1 MIFNK
6 YSKAFL
12 ERVKER
18 GYTMKKRKL
27 VCAFLAISMFATMM
41 SGCGDKKADE
51 QTTEA
56 TTESLKEQT
65 EQADVPQLDG
75 YELLWNDE
83 FNGTALNENIWSYDP
98 HEPGWTNAELQEYTT
113 STDNVFVRDGKLVL
127 KAIKTTDENG
137 KDYYTS
143 GKVKTQN
150 KKDFMYGKVVVRA
163 KVPEGQGLW
172 PAAWMMPTDES
183 YYGQWPKCGEID
195 IMETLGNQTHIAYGT
210 IHYGEPH
217 AEQQGIYELENG
229 KFSDDFHEFSVE
241 WEPGEMRFY
250 IDGNLYHTVNDWFT
264 AESGAEEKAYPAPF
278 NQTFF
283 VQLNLAVGG
292 TWPGNPDET
301 TDFDKAEYEIDYVR
315 VYQKDEY
322 DTNVSKPEKVFRE
335 ANADGNYINNSD
347 FSDESEDLNDDVDWK
362 FLLAQNG
369 KGAATIKD
377 GMIEITS
384 EAEGDVEYSV
394 QLVHWTIP
402 VYQGKKYKVTYEAMA
417 EEEREMKVAVTAPY
431 VDWIR
436 YYPDTTVNLTTD
448 WKEYSF
454 EFDMTE
460 KDDNEGR
467 LEFNMGAQG
476 STATICIR
484 NVRFEE
490 VK

>member
-1 MIFNK
+1 
-6 YSKAFL
+6 
-12 ERVKER
+12 
-18 GYTMKKRKL
+18 MKKNISYSILALSALMLIASCKTKAPEIEGYKL
-27 VCAFLAISMFATMM
+27 M
-41 SGCGDKKADE
+41 
-51 QTTEA
+51 
-56 TTESLKEQT
+56 
-65 EQADVPQLDG
+65 
-75 YELLWNDE
+75 WHDE
-83 FNGTALNENIWSYDP
+83 FDGKKLNSSYWNREVRP
-98 HEPGWTNAELQEYTT
+98 AGWTNHELQAYTEE
-113 STDNVFVRDGKLVL
+113 DENIYVEDGKLVL
-127 KAIKTTDENG
+127 RALQFPLKSG
-137 KDYYTS
+137 SFYYTS
-143 GKVKTQN
+143 GKVQTSN
-150 KKDFMYGKVVVRA
+150 KVHFTYGKVVARA
-163 KVPEGQGLW
+163 KAPKGKGLW
-172 PAAWMMPTDES
+172 PAIWMMPSEDKF
-183 YYGQWPKCGEID
+183 GNWPVSGEID
-195 IMETLGNQTHIAYGT
+195 IMEVLGNETNKTYGT
-210 IHYGEPH
+210 IHYGSPH
-217 AEQQGIYELENG
+217 AQKQGTYITPEG
-229 KFSDDFHEFSVE
+229 TPDFSDDFHTYEVE
-241 WEPGEMRFY
+241 WEPGIFRWY
-250 IDGNLYHTVNDWFT
+250 IDGNLFYVQNNWF
-264 AESGAEEKAYPAPF
+264 AKSCAGESFDYPAPF
-278 NQTFF
+278 NEDFF
-283 VQLNLAVGG
+283 IQLNLAVGG
-292 TWPGNPDET
+292 DWPGKPGPD
-301 TDFDKAEYEIDYVR
+301 TDFENAKFEIDYVR

-384 EAEGDVEYSV
+384 EADGDVDYSV

>member
-1 MIFNK
+1 MRRQKLWLGITL
-6 YSKAFL
+6 SAL
-12 ERVKER
+12 
-18 GYTMKKRKL
+18 TMGLL
-27 VCAFLAISMFATMM
+27 V
-41 SGCGDKKADE
+41 GCGQKE
-51 QTTEA
+51 TVTTQPEEVVNEEA
-56 TTESLKEQT
+56 AQEESKEAEAEEDSKETEVAET
-65 EQADVPQLDG
+65 EVPELEG
-75 YELLWNDE
+75 YNLLWNDE
-83 FNGTALNENIWSYDP
+83 FDGDSLNEDIWNRELRD
-98 HEPGWTNAELQEYTT
+98 PGWTNEELQEYTD
-113 STDNVFVRDGKLVL
+113 SDENIYVEDGKLIL
-127 KAIKTTDENG
+127 KAVKTEKDG

-143 GKVKTQN
+143 GKVNSQN
-150 KKDFMYGKVVVRA
+150 KADFTYGKVVASA
-163 KVPEGQGLW
+163 KVPQGQGLW
-172 PAAWMMPTDES
+172 PAIWMMPQDEEH
-183 YYGQWPKCGEID
+183 YGQWPKCGEID
-195 IMETLGNQTHIAYGT
+195 IMEVLGNETDTAYTT

-217 AEQQGIYELENG
+217 AQQQAVKTLSTGS
-229 KFSDDFHEFSVE
+229 FSEEFHEYSVE
-241 WEPGEMRFY
+241 WEPGEIRWY
-250 IDGNLYHTVNDWFT
+250 IDGEEQLVVNDWFT
-264 AESGAEEKAYPAPF
+264 ATADGEEQPYPAPF
-278 NQTFF
+278 DQPFF
-283 VQLNLAVGG
+283 VQMNLAVGG

-301 TDFDKAEYEIDYVR
+301 TDFDNAKFEIDYVR

-347 FSDESEDLNDDVDWK
+347 FSDESEDLNDDVDRK

>member
-1 MIFNK
+1 
-6 YSKAFL
+6 
-12 ERVKER
+12 
-18 GYTMKKRKL
+18 
-27 VCAFLAISMFATMM
+27 M
-41 SGCGDKKADE
+41 STG
-51 QTTEA
+51 
-56 TTESLKEQT
+56 S
-65 EQADVPQLDG
+65 
-75 YELLWNDE
+75 
-83 FNGTALNENIWSYDP
+83 
-98 HEPGWTNAELQEYTT
+98 
-113 STDNVFVRDGKLVL
+113 
-127 KAIKTTDENG
+127 
-137 KDYYTS
+137 
-143 GKVKTQN
+143 
-150 KKDFMYGKVVVRA
+150 
-163 KVPEGQGLW
+163 
-172 PAAWMMPTDES
+172 
-183 YYGQWPKCGEID
+183 
-195 IMETLGNQTHIAYGT
+195 
-210 IHYGEPH
+210 
-217 AEQQGIYELENG
+217 
-229 KFSDDFHEFSVE
+229 FSEEFHEYSVE
-241 WEPGEMRFY
+241 WEPGEIRWY
-250 IDGNLYHTVNDWFT
+250 IDGEEQLVVNDWFT
-264 AESGAEEKAYPAPF
+264 ATADGEEQPYPAPF
-278 NQTFF
+278 DQPFF
-283 VQLNLAVGG
+283 VQMNLAVGG

-301 TDFDKAEYEIDYVR
+301 TDFDNAKFEIDYVR

-417 EEEREMKVAVTAPY
+417 EEEREMKVAITAPY